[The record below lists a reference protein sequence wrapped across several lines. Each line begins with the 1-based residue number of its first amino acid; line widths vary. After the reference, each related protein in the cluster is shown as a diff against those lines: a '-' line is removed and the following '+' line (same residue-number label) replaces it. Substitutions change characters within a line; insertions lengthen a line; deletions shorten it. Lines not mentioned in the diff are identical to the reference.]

1 MNNPNSKPVGIAIK
15 DLKEKLRGVILDS
28 GMDPSM
34 VVLVLKD
41 LTQQFAEIGTLQI
54 ELWEKGQG
62 KKQQEEQSPGER
74 GE

>member
-1 MNNPNSKPVGIAIK
+1 
-15 DLKEKLRGVILDS
+15 
-28 GMDPSM
+28 MDPSM

-41 LTQQFAEIGTLQI
+41 LTQQFAEIGALQV

-62 KKQQEEQSPGER
+62 KKQQEEQPPGER